1 MTDSSEAPPQAGATE
16 LDTTGDRSGVAS
28 EAQRRAKVER
38 LREEGVNPYPH
49 NFYDRTHVEE
59 ILAAHDPAALGE
71 GEHEELGYR
80 VMGRVT
86 GKRGHGKVLF
96 LDVRDITGSIQAVAK
111 RDKLEARAFERIEEL
126 DIGDLVGVEGVVY
139 VTKRGQLAIGVREC
153 TLLAK
158 ALKDPP
164 DLFHGISDPDLRYRQ
179 RELDLMANERSREI
193 FKKRGK
199 LIWEIRNYM
208 NERGWVEL
216 ETPVLQRLTGGAAAR
231 PFVTHHHALDRELFL
246 RTATE
251 LYLKRAI
258 VGGFEDVYEF
268 GKFFRNEGMSPQH
281 NPEFT
286 MLEMFVGGAD
296 YNGVMEFV
304 EGLVASVVEKV
315 MGTTVVERDG
325 VEIDFKT
332 PWPRVVLRDELL
344 AETGVDIYEASR
356 EELVELAGED
366 AEETDDWA
374 GLVDT
379 LQGKLIEP
387 KLIQPTFIT
396 VLPIDIWPLVKVHPD
411 DPKVCEAFDGIVA
424 GLEIVGGGTDINDP
438 IEQRERFIGQRERQE
453 AGAEEDPHPHDE
465 EFVRALE
472 YGMPPASGCGLGI
485 DRLLMIMT
493 GAKTLRDVIIYP
505 AMRELPASPELVG
518 PAPGRTVGFG
528 SCRALPLRRRHAHAW
543 SYELRRVRTR
553 LW

>member
-1 MTDSSEAPPQAGATE
+1 MSDSPAAEAAQS
-16 LDTTGDRSGVAS
+16 GDRSVAVS
-28 EAQRRAKVER
+28 TEEQRRAKVER
-38 LREEGVNPYPH
+38 LREAGVDPYPH
-49 NFYDRTHVEE
+49 SFRDREHVEDIE
-59 ILAAHDPAALGE
+59 ARHDPAELGE
-71 GEHEELGYR
+71 GEHERFVYR

-86 GKRGHGKVLF
+86 GKRGHGKTAF
-96 LDVRDITGSIQAVAK
+96 LDVRDVTGTIQAYAR
-111 RDKLEARAFERIEEL
+111 RDVLGEEAFERVEEL
-126 DIGDLVGVEGVVY
+126 DIGDLVGVVGPLH

-153 TLLAK
+153 FLLAK

-164 DLFHGISDPDLRYRQ
+164 DLFHGISDPDTRYRH
-179 RELDLMANERSREI
+179 RELDLMANEESREI
-193 FKKRGK
+193 FKKRAK
-199 LIWEIRNYM
+199 LLWEVRNYM

-231 PFVTHHHALDRELFL
+231 PFVTHHNALDRELFL

-296 YNGVMEFV
+296 YEGVMAFV
-304 EGLVASVVEKV
+304 EGLVSSVVETV
-315 MGTTVVERDG
+315 LGTTKVERDG
-325 VEIDFKT
+325 VTIDFAA
-332 PWPRVVLRDELL
+332 PWPRVVLRDEIL
-344 AETGVDIYEASR
+344 AETGVDIYQASR
-356 EELVELAGED
+356 DELAELAGDD
-366 AEETDDWA
+366 ADENDDWA

-379 LQGKLIEP
+379 LQGKLVEP

-396 VLPIDIWPLVKVHPD
+396 VLPIGLWPLVKPHPD

-424 GLEIVGGGTDINDP
+424 GMEIVGGGTDVNDP
-438 IEQRERFIGQRERQE
+438 IDQRQRFIEQRERQE
-453 AGAEEDPHPHDE
+453 KGAEPDPHPHDE
-465 EFVRALE
+465 EFVHALE

-493 GAKTLRDVIIYP
+493 ESKTLRDVIIYP
-505 AMRELPASPELVG
+505 AMRE
-518 PAPGRTVGFG
+518 APGD
-528 SCRALPLRRRHAHAW
+528 S
-543 SYELRRVRTR
+543 
-553 LW
+553 

>member
-1 MTDSSEAPPQAGATE
+1 MSEAPEAAPPQDPAPDA
-16 LDTTGDRSGVAS
+16 TGDRSGAAS

-38 LREEGVNPYPH
+38 LREAGVNPYPH
-49 NFYDRTHVEE
+49 SFEGRDHAEQ
-59 ILAAHDPAALGE
+59 ILAAHDPDELGE
-71 GEHEELGYR
+71 GEHEQFTYR
-80 VMGRVT
+80 VMGRVV
-86 GKRGHGKVLF
+86 GKRGHGKTAF
-96 LDVRDITGSIQAVAK
+96 FDVRDITGTIQGYAR
-111 RDKLEARAFERIEEL
+111 RDVLGDEVFGRVEEL
-126 DIGDLVGVEGVVY
+126 DIGDLVGIEGPVY
-139 VTKRGQLAIGVREC
+139 VTKRGQLAISVREF

-158 ALKDPP
+158 ALLDPP
-164 DLFHGISDPDLRYRQ
+164 DLFHGISDPELRYRQ
-179 RELDLMANERSREI
+179 RELDLMANEDSREI
-193 FKKRGK
+193 FKKRSR
-199 LIWEIRNYM
+199 LTLAIRNHM
-208 NERGWVEL
+208 AERGWVEL

-231 PFVTHHHALDRELFL
+231 PFVTHHNALGRDLFL

-296 YNGVMEFV
+296 YNGVMEFIEV
-304 EGLVASVVEKV
+304 LVSSVVEQV
-315 MGTTVVERDG
+315 MGTTKVMRDG
-325 VEIDFKT
+325 VEIDFAA
-332 PWPRVVLRDELL
+332 PWPRVNLRDELL
-344 AETGVDIYEASR
+344 KETGVDIYEASR
-356 EELVELAGED
+356 DELAELAGED

-387 KLIQPTFIT
+387 KLIQPTYIT

-424 GLEIVGGGTDINDP
+424 GMEIVGGGTDLNDP
-438 IEQRERFIGQRERQE
+438 VEQRVRFIKQRERQE
-453 AGAEEDPHPHDE
+453 SGAEEDPHPHDE
-465 EFVRALE
+465 EFVKALE

-505 AMRELPASPELVG
+505 AMRETGE
-518 PAPGRTVGFG
+518 
-528 SCRALPLRRRHAHAW
+528 
-543 SYELRRVRTR
+543 
-553 LW
+553 

>member
-1 MTDSSEAPPQAGATE
+1 MSDAPPRAEEPLPDA
-16 LDTTGDRSGVAS
+16 GDRSGAAS

-38 LREEGVNPYPH
+38 LRAAGVDPYPH
-49 NFYDRTHVEE
+49 SFEGRTHAEE
-59 ILAAHDPAALGE
+59 ILAAHDPAELGE
-71 GEHEELGYR
+71 GEHEQFTYR

-86 GKRGHGKVLF
+86 GKRGHGKVVF
-96 LDVRDITGSIQAVAK
+96 LDVRDITGTIQAYAR
-111 RDKLEARAFERIEEL
+111 RDALGEEAFERIEEL
-126 DIGDLVGVEGVVY
+126 DIGDLVGVEGPVY
-139 VTKRGQLAIGVREC
+139 VTKRGELAISVREC

-158 ALKDPP
+158 ALLDPP
-164 DLFHGISDPDLRYRQ
+164 DLFHGISDPELRYRQ
-179 RELDLMANERSREI
+179 RELDLMANEESREI
-193 FKKRGK
+193 FKKRSD
-199 LIWEIRNYM
+199 LTFAIRSHM
-208 NERGWVEL
+208 HERGWVEL

-231 PFVTHHHALDRELFL
+231 PFVTHHNALDRDLFL

-296 YNGVMEFV
+296 YNGVMEFIEV
-304 EGLVASVVEKV
+304 LVASVVEKV
-315 MGTTVVERDG
+315 LGTTEGRARRGRDRLRG
-325 VEIDFKT
+325 ALAAGGAARRDPARRPAST
-332 PWPRVVLRDELL
+332 STRRAATSWPSWP
-344 AETGVDIYEASR
+344 AS
-356 EELVELAGED
+356 D
-366 AEETDDWA
+366 AEESDDWA

-379 LQGKLIEP
+379 LQGKLVEP

-424 GLEIVGGGTDINDP
+424 GMEIVGGGTDINDP
-438 IEQRERFIGQRERQE
+438 VEQRQRFIGQRERQE
-453 AGAEEDPHPHDE
+453 SGAEEDPHPHDE

-472 YGMPPASGCGLGI
+472 YGMPPASGVGLGI

-493 GAKTLRDVIIYP
+493 GSKTLRDVIIYP
-505 AMRELPASPELVG
+505 AMRESLNRAS
-518 PAPGRTVGFG
+518 
-528 SCRALPLRRRHAHAW
+528 
-543 SYELRRVRTR
+543 
-553 LW
+553 